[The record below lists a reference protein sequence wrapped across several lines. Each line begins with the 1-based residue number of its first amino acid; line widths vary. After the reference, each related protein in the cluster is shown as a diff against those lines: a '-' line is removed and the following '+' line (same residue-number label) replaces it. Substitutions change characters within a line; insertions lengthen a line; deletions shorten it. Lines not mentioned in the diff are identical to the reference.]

1 MEKFFNI
8 AGPCT
13 PAEYYMPPA
22 TLAKGAKMRMRN
34 EMSGRAL
41 VAGIIGAVACM
52 VATGAYADAEPVRG
66 RVAGMYYTLT
76 TRTPQF
82 PFLALWQVN

>member
-1 MEKFFNI
+1 MSQLQKLENHDV
-8 AGPCT
+8 
-13 PAEYYMPPA
+13 
-22 TLAKGAKMRMRN
+22 LRGARAPVYHRIQDAV
-34 EMSGRAL
+34 GRAL
-41 VAGIIGAVACM
+41 VAGIIGAVTCM

>member
-1 MEKFFNI
+1 
-8 AGPCT
+8 
-13 PAEYYMPPA
+13 
-22 TLAKGAKMRMRN
+22 MRKKTVSPLKKLEELDVFRV
-34 EMSGRAL
+34 RARSCSTAL
-41 VAGIIGAVACM
+41 RTRRGVRWGAGIIGALACM

-82 PFLALWQVN
+82 PFLALW